1 MNAQSLYEK
10 KLLARII
17 SDKPVYAEYSDIITP
32 DLFTVHGDIFEAYLE
47 IITAGK
53 HPSTASLLLK
63 LPDQRKEIVSIVKSI
78 DYNTPILELI
88 SDLDEYRKIRILDE
102 ALVKTTGQHDSEG
115 KLQTLTDAITSIYH
129 REKSSYETA
138 YEIAKSVVQDVH
150 NKKLTGIRTGF
161 AFFDSLT
168 GGLQPSDLVI
178 IAAETSQGKTSLAL
192 NITQNIID
200 QGEAVSFISLEM
212 STKQIVTRLLCSK
225 ANIPGKEIKSRYPDF
240 ETAAAEMKGKK
251 LYIADVL
258 NNSSTSIAGLI
269 RSAHMRFGIKVA
281 VVDYLQ
287 LISDK
292 TKGSREQEIGQTAR
306 MLKNLAKELNIN
318 IITLSQLRRPSHGN
332 NHFPTLS
339 RLRDSGQ
346 VEEAADLVMFI
357 YRPEVYGMEEYENM
371 PTDGLAE
378 LIIAKGRNY
387 GTGRFNV
394 SFEATTTTFSD
405 RGSGNR
411 AENYPAFSGAQEQMP
426 F

>member
-1 MNAQSLYEK
+1 MNTQSIYEK

-17 SDKPVYAEYSDIITP
+17 SDKPVYSEYSDIITP
-32 DLFTVHGDIFEAYLE
+32 DLFSFHAHIFESYLE
-47 IITAGK
+47 IIKEGK
-53 HPSTASLLLK
+53 QPSIAKLLNQIPEQKKEVVSL
-63 LPDQRKEIVSIVKSI
+63 VKSL
-78 DYNTPILELI
+78 DYNIPIIELI
-88 SDLDEYRKIRILDE
+88 SELDEFRKVRILNE
-102 ALVKTTGQHDSEG
+102 AIVKTTGQHDSEG
-115 KLQTLTDAITSIYH
+115 KLQTLTDAITSIYQ
-129 REKSSYETA
+129 REKSSYESA
-138 YEIAKSVVQDVH
+138 YDIAKTVVQDVH
-150 NKKLTGIRTGF
+150 NKKLTGIRSGF

-212 STKQIVTRLLCSK
+212 STKQIVTRLICSK
-225 ANIPGKEIKSRYPDF
+225 ANIPAKEIKSRYPDF
-240 ETAAAEMKGKK
+240 ESAAADFQGKQ
-251 LYIADVL
+251 LYIADVN

-318 IITLSQLRRPSHGN
+318 IITLSQLRRPSHGS

-357 YRPEVYGMEEYENM
+357 YRPEVYGMDEYENM
-371 PTDGLAE
+371 PTEGLAE

-387 GTGRFNV
+387 GTGKFKV
-394 SFEATTTTFSD
+394 SFEPTTTTFSD
-405 RGSGNR
+405 RRDRNG
-411 AENYPAFSGAQEQMP
+411 AENFTAASAVQEPMP